1 MLLKNAVLAALVA
14 VVALPAA
21 TAHAATWE
29 IDPAHSTVGFV
40 VKHLII
46 AKVRGH
52 FSEFSGTVVIDEK
65 DASKSRVDV
74 KVNPASI
81 DTDNAKRD
89 AHLRSPDFFDVA
101 KFKDMTFKSTKVE
114 MNGGK
119 IKITGNLTMH
129 GVTKPVVLEGEG
141 PSPEVKDPGGNPHI
155 AFSASTTI
163 KRADFG
169 LTWNK
174 AIEGGSVVG
183 DDVKVELEIEL
194 KGKK

>member
-1 MLLKNAVLAALVA
+1 MLKKLVLAALVA
-14 VVALPAA
+14 ATALPAQ
-21 TAHAATWE
+21 AATWE
-29 IDPAHSTVGFV
+29 IDQAHSTVGFV
-40 VKHLII
+40 VKHLVI

-52 FSEFSGTVVIDEK
+52 FSGFSGTVVIDEK
-65 DASKSRVDV
+65 DASKSKVEV
-74 KVNPASI
+74 KIDPATI

-89 AHLRSPDFFDVA
+89 EHLKSPDFFDVA

-114 MNGGK
+114 SSGGK
-119 IKITGNLTMH
+119 IKITGDLTMH
-129 GVTKPVVLEGEG
+129 GVTKSVVLEGEG
-141 PSPEVKDPGGNPHI
+141 PSAEVKDPGGNPHI
-155 AFSASTTI
+155 AFSAATTI